1 MSVVQVS
8 VAGKNGVTTG
18 VDGKRRNRISAET
31 FAEYAFKCEGDI
43 REMSKKENLDQPA
56 AAILGRYKNLVKK
69 GFQYQNKSLP
79 PYKYVALRKYVPM
92 TMERLLEMAK
102 VWQKWN
108 GLASKVAEEVGISVQ
123 TLKNWHKKLN
133 GYLEK
138 YGHENRLCPVK
149 SLPKGRSSIQLTL
162 KDIQSLNDLI
172 NEWPAEDDGELSEEE
187 KIAEL
192 DAELASLLNDMPDTN
207 TSEDTEVTSVENSST

>member
-92 TMERLLEMAK
+92 TMERLLEMAR

-108 GLASKVAEEVGISVQ
+108 GLASKVAEEIGISVQ

-133 GYLEK
+133 SYLEK
-138 YGHENRLCPVK
+138 YGHTNRLCPVK

-162 KDIQSLNDLI
+162 KDIQELNDLI
-172 NEWPAEDDGELSEEE
+172 SEWPADEDEEESEEE
-187 KIAEL
+187 QLAKLNEEL
-192 DAELASLLNDMPDTN
+192 ESLLTEKNDEDEN
-207 TSEDTEVTSVENSST
+207 KEESE

>member
-1 MSVVQVS
+1 MSVVQAS

-92 TMERLLEMAK
+92 TMERLLDMAR

-108 GLASKVAEEVGISVQ
+108 GLASKVAEEIGISVQ

-133 GYLEK
+133 SYLEK
-138 YGHENRLCPVK
+138 YGHTNRLCPVK

-162 KDIQSLNDLI
+162 KDIQELNDLI
-172 NEWPAEDDGELSEEE
+172 SEWPADEDEEESEEE
-187 KIAEL
+187 QLAKLNEEL
-192 DAELASLLNDMPDTN
+192 ESLLTEKNDEDEN
-207 TSEDTEVTSVENSST
+207 KEESE

>member
-92 TMERLLEMAK
+92 TMERLLDMAR

-108 GLASKVAEEVGISVQ
+108 GLASKVAEEIGISVQ

-133 GYLEK
+133 SYLEK
-138 YGHENRLCPVK
+138 YGHTNRLCPVK

-162 KDIQSLNDLI
+162 KDIQELNDLI
-172 NEWPAEDDGELSEEE
+172 SEWPADEDEEESEEE
-187 KIAEL
+187 QLAKLNEEL
-192 DAELASLLNDMPDTN
+192 ESLLTEKNDEDEN
-207 TSEDTEVTSVENSST
+207 KEESE

>member
-8 VAGKNGVTTG
+8 VAGKNGITTG

-92 TMERLLEMAK
+92 TMERLLEMAR

-108 GLASKVAEEVGISVQ
+108 GLASKVAEEIGISVQ

-133 GYLEK
+133 SYLEK
-138 YGHENRLCPVK
+138 YGHTNRLCPVK

-162 KDIQSLNDLI
+162 KDIQELNDLI
-172 NEWPAEDDGELSEEE
+172 SEWPADEDEEESEEE
-187 KIAEL
+187 QLAKLNEEL
-192 DAELASLLNDMPDTN
+192 ESLLTEKNDEDEN
-207 TSEDTEVTSVENSST
+207 KEESE

>member
-8 VAGKNGVTTG
+8 VAGKNGITTG

-92 TMERLLEMAK
+92 TMERLLEMAR

-133 GYLEK
+133 SYLEK

-162 KDIQSLNDLI
+162 KDIQELNDLI
-172 NEWPAEDDGELSEEE
+172 SEWPADEDEEESEEE
-187 KIAEL
+187 QLAKLNEEL
-192 DAELASLLNDMPDTN
+192 ESLLTEKNDEDEN
-207 TSEDTEVTSVENSST
+207 KEESE

>member
-1 MSVVQVS
+1 MSVVQAS

-56 AAILGRYKNLVKK
+56 AAILSRYKNLVKK
-69 GFQYQNKSLP
+69 GFQYKNKSLP

-162 KDIQSLNDLI
+162 KDIQELNDLI
-172 NEWPAEDDGELSEEE
+172 SEWPADEDEEESEEE
-187 KIAEL
+187 QLAKLTAEL
-192 DAELASLLNDMPDTN
+192 EDLLTEKNDDEDEDEN
-207 TSEDTEVTSVENSST
+207 KEESE

>member
-8 VAGKNGVTTG
+8 VAGKNGITTG

-92 TMERLLEMAK
+92 TMERLLEMAR

-162 KDIQSLNDLI
+162 KDIQELNDLI
-172 NEWPAEDDGELSEEE
+172 SEWPADEDEEESEEE
-187 KIAEL
+187 QLAKLNE
-192 DAELASLLNDMPDTN
+192 ELASLLTEKNDEDEN
-207 TSEDTEVTSVENSST
+207 KEESE

>member
-1 MSVVQVS
+1 MSVVQAS

-18 VDGKRRNRISAET
+18 VNGKRRNRISAET

-92 TMERLLEMAK
+92 TMERLLDMAR

-108 GLASKVAEEVGISVQ
+108 GLASKVAEEIGISVQ

-133 GYLEK
+133 SYLEK
-138 YGHENRLCPVK
+138 YGHTNRLCPVK

-162 KDIQSLNDLI
+162 KDIQELNDLI
-172 NEWPAEDDGELSEEE
+172 SEWPADEDEEESEEE
-187 KIAEL
+187 QLAKLNEEL
-192 DAELASLLNDMPDTN
+192 ESLLTEKNDEDEN
-207 TSEDTEVTSVENSST
+207 KEESE

>member
-1 MSVVQVS
+1 MSVVQAS

-92 TMERLLEMAK
+92 TMERLLEMAR

-108 GLASKVAEEVGISVQ
+108 GLASKVAEEIGISVQ

-133 GYLEK
+133 SYLEK
-138 YGHENRLCPVK
+138 YGHTNRLCPVK

-162 KDIQSLNDLI
+162 KDIQELNDLI
-172 NEWPAEDDGELSEEE
+172 SEWPADEDEEESEEE
-187 KIAEL
+187 QLAKLNEEL
-192 DAELASLLNDMPDTN
+192 ESLLTEKNDEDEN
-207 TSEDTEVTSVENSST
+207 KEESE

>member
-1 MSVVQVS
+1 MSVVQAS

-92 TMERLLEMAK
+92 TMERLLEMAR

-162 KDIQSLNDLI
+162 KDIQELNDLI
-172 NEWPAEDDGELSEEE
+172 SEWPADEDEEESEEE
-187 KIAEL
+187 QLAKLTAEL
-192 DAELASLLNDMPDTN
+192 EDLLTEKNDEDEN
-207 TSEDTEVTSVENSST
+207 KEESE

>member
-1 MSVVQVS
+1 MSVVQAS

-92 TMERLLEMAK
+92 TMERLLEMAR

-133 GYLEK
+133 SYLEK

-162 KDIQSLNDLI
+162 KDIQELNDLI
-172 NEWPAEDDGELSEEE
+172 SEWPADEDEEESEEE
-187 KIAEL
+187 QLAKLNEEL
-192 DAELASLLNDMPDTN
+192 ESLLTEKNDEDEN
-207 TSEDTEVTSVENSST
+207 KEESE

>member
-1 MSVVQVS
+1 MSVVRAS

-18 VDGKRRNRISAET
+18 VNGKRRNRISAET

-92 TMERLLEMAK
+92 TMERLLDMAR

-108 GLASKVAEEVGISVQ
+108 GLASKVAEEIGISVQ

-133 GYLEK
+133 SYLEK
-138 YGHENRLCPVK
+138 YGHTNRLCPVK

-162 KDIQSLNDLI
+162 KDIQELNDLI
-172 NEWPAEDDGELSEEE
+172 SEWPADEDEEESEEE
-187 KIAEL
+187 QLAKLNEEL
-192 DAELASLLNDMPDTN
+192 ESLLTEKNDEDEN
-207 TSEDTEVTSVENSST
+207 KEESE